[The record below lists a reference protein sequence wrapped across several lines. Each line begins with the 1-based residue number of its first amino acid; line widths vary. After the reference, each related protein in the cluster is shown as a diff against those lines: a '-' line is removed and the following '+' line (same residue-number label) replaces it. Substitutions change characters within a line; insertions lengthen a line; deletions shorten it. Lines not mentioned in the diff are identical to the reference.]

1 MSNSSLFSRL
11 IVIPARYQSQRFP
24 GKPLADLNGK
34 PMIQHVWERTM
45 MIKHHGRVIVAT
57 DDKRIADCA
66 RGFGAEVSMTSSSH
80 QTGTER
86 VAEVAEQFDSEMVV
100 NLQGDLPVFLPG
112 VLDDLLEVSANLIGR
127 GFAKLVTVKSEILS
141 KEEIFSQNTVKVVT
155 DRNNRA
161 LYFSRSPIPYIAPNM
176 LDLSE
181 LPFKFYKH
189 YGIYI
194 YKKEFLL
201 QISKSSE
208 GPLEKAEKLEQLRI
222 LEEGERISV
231 VDIKPESARFFWE
244 VNAPEDLVKAKEMV
258 SSNSSS

>member
-1 MSNSSLFSRL
+1 MSKASLFSRL

-34 PMIQHVWERTM
+34 PMIQRVWERAM
-45 MIKHHGRVIVAT
+45 MIKDHGRVIVAT

-66 RGFGAEVSMTSSSH
+66 REFGAEVCMTSVSH

-86 VAEVAEQFDSEMVV
+86 VAEVAEQYDSEMVV

-112 VLDDLLEVSANLIGR
+112 VLDDLLEISADLIGR

-141 KEEIFSQNTVKVVT
+141 KEEIFSPNTVKVIT
-155 DRNNRA
+155 NRENLA
-161 LYFSRSPIPYIAPNM
+161 LYFSRSPIPYIAPES
-176 LDLSE
+176 LDLES

-201 QISKSSE
+201 HISKSPE
-208 GPLEKAEKLEQLRI
+208 GLLEKAEKLEQLRV
-222 LEEGERISV
+222 LEEGGQISV
-231 VDIKPESARFFWE
+231 VDIKPESARFFRE
-244 VNAPEDLVKAKEMV
+244 VNTPEDLVKVKEML
-258 SSNSSS
+258 SSNSLN